1 MRKNINTYCFTPDE
15 IDDLEHGDDVR
26 VRPYIQTQKTYGQG
40 KNTGPR
46 LRLDDESVSF
56 SWGQALTLS
65 SADGLGDPEQG
76 TITIACVALCP
87 ELFMSENNYQ
97 TYLTGQDNE

>member
-26 VRPYIQTQKTYGQG
+26 VRPRASQPTTYGQG
-40 KNTGPR
+40 HSIGPK
-46 LRLDDESVSF
+46 LTVDDQSVSF

-65 SADGLGDPEQG
+65 SAKGLGNSEQG
-76 TITIACVALCP
+76 TITIACIKLCP
-87 ELFMSENNYQ
+87 DLFLTENNYH
-97 TYLTGQDNE
+97 TYITGQKNE